1 MRRLLIS
8 VLTVAT
14 LALAACG
21 SGASGESST
30 AHPVGKPVVA
40 TESKLLDDSGLLT
53 LLKAGDVAPDFQYTL
68 GDGTAHKLSDL
79 RGKKVLVNFW
89 ATWCGP
95 CRSEMPDLQK
105 ATQAY
110 GGSFSVLGVNWREQ
124 PDVIGPFAQELGI
137 SFPLIPNP
145 SEDITR
151 RYGVRNAPLSYFL
164 NTDGTIG
171 FRQIGVMNYDFITMH
186 IDQLK

>member
-1 MRRLLIS
+1 MLI
-8 VLTVAT
+8 LAA
-14 LALAACG
+14 LALAGCG
-21 SGASGESST
+21 SAASGGAST

-40 TESKLLDDSGLLT
+40 SESKLLDDSGLLT
-53 LLKAGDVAPDFQYTL
+53 LLKAGDAAPDFQYTL
-68 GDGTAHKLSDL
+68 GDGVSHKLSDL

-95 CRSEMPDLQK
+95 CRVEMPDLQK

-110 GGSFSVLGVNWREQ
+110 GDSFAVLGVNWREQ
-124 PDVIGPFAQELGI
+124 PNVIGPFAEELGI
-137 SFPLIPNP
+137 SCPLIANP

-164 NTDGTIG
+164 NSDGTIA
-171 FRQIGVMNYDFITMH
+171 FRQIGVMNYDFIKLH